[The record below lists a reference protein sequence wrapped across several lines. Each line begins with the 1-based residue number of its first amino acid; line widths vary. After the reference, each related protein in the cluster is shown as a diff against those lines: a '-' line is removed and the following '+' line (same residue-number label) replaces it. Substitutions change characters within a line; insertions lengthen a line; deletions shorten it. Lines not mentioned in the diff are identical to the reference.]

1 MFDIQRFADTVT
13 SSSVGNL
20 VVKFYDGD
28 TRTLPIDDPRSDL
41 TATEINEFV
50 QVLKDTQP
58 IIGDKTGAAV
68 TGAEKFTI
76 VDKTDVKFDLSN

>member
-20 VVKFYDGD
+20 IVKFYDGD
-28 TRTLPIDDPRSDL
+28 TRTLPIDDPRADL
-41 TATEINEFV
+41 TTTEINEFV

-58 IIGDKTGAAV
+58 IVGDKTGASV

-76 VDKTDVKFDLSN
+76 VDKTDVKFDLSE